1 MKRFIEGECR
11 AQSTLLPERL
21 DDWIADDNPV
31 RAVDAFVD
39 LVDHYERLRL
49 EAYKRIAS
57 IRDDDQLA
65 AVRDELVDRYG
76 QLPDEVRN
84 LLEVAAFRN
93 LARAAGLAEVVVAG
107 KQIRFGPVEL
117 RESQE
122 LKVKRLYPG
131 TLVKPA
137 LRTILVPRPATARIG
152 GQPLR
157 DLDLLAWARGLVT
170 EILTPLARS
179 EGKG

>member
-1 MKRFIEGECR
+1 M
-11 AQSTLLPERL
+11 LPAFQAEQAAREALTHLERRRPALIDAAGGDAGRL
-21 DDWIADDNPV
+21 D
-31 RAVDAFVD
+31 
-39 LVDHYERLRL
+39 
-49 EAYKRIAS
+49 
-57 IRDDDQLA
+57 A
-65 AVRDELVDRYG
+65 AVRDELIDRYG

-93 LARAAGLAEVVVAG
+93 LARAAGLSEVVVAG